1 MTRHA
6 ARDGTACNRRQD
18 GLREVAPMT
27 MNRFVHE
34 QNMRHLRA
42 LLARTT
48 DEADRQRI
56 IGLIE
61 EEEQRPRLEASSG
74 NIRS

>member
-1 MTRHA
+1 
-6 ARDGTACNRRQD
+6 
-18 GLREVAPMT
+18 MT

-34 QNMRHLRA
+34 QNMRHIRA

-61 EEEQRPRLEASSG
+61 EEEKMRLETSSG

>member
-1 MTRHA
+1 
-6 ARDGTACNRRQD
+6 
-18 GLREVAPMT
+18 MT

-34 QNMRHLRA
+34 QNIRHLRA

-61 EEEQRPRLEASSG
+61 EEEQRPRPETSSG